1 MTILL
6 PKIYWTIPCKVTGG
20 CGKQY
25 ATQVLVWCNRDG
37 VVVIWFLKVP
47 VSDIVT
53 CIWSASHKAVVVQ

>member
-1 MTILL
+1 M
-6 PKIYWTIPCKVTGG
+6 TGG

-25 ATQVLVWCNRDG
+25 ATRVLVWCNRDG

-53 CIWSASHKAVVVQ
+53 CIWSASHKAVAVQ